1 MSPTHRPV
9 LGELDRETAEAILR
23 RNHVGRLAFT
33 FRDRVDIEPIHYIY
47 AHEWLYGRTSAGTK
61 LTTLHHHPWVAF
73 EVDEIESAV
82 EWRSVVIHGT
92 VYFLSPEGSDRERE
106 AYETAVEQLRSL
118 YPDALT
124 AKDAV
129 PHRNVLFRIHV
140 DDVVGRRSTTQA
152 DQSG

>member
-1 MSPTHRPV
+1 MSQTIRPV
-9 LGELDRETAEAILR
+9 LSDLDRETAESILR

-33 FRDRVDIEPIHYIY
+33 FRDRVDIEPISYIY
-47 AHEWLYGRTSAGTK
+47 DREWLYGRTSAGTK

-92 VYFLSPEGSDRERE
+92 VYFLTPDGGDRERE
-106 AYETAVEQLRSL
+106 AYETALERLRTL

-124 AKDAV
+124 AKDAA
-129 PHRNVLFRIHV
+129 PHRSVVFRIHV
-140 DDVVGRRSTTQA
+140 DDIVGRRSTTQA
-152 DQSG
+152 DQPG

>member
-1 MSPTHRPV
+1 MSPTVHPV
-9 LGELDRETAEAILR
+9 LGDLDRATAEAILQ

-33 FRDRVDIEPIHYIY
+33 FRDRVDIEPIHYVY
-47 AHEWLYGRTSAGTK
+47 AAEWLYGRTSPGTK

-92 VYFLSPEGSDRERE
+92 VYFLTPEGGERERE
-106 AYETAVEQLRSL
+106 AFETAVEHLRSF

-124 AKDAV
+124 AMDAI
-129 PHRNVLFRIHV
+129 PSRNVVFRIHV
-140 DDVVGRRSTTQA
+140 DEVVGRRSTTRA
-152 DQSG
+152 DASG